1 MKKLDRKKYITVI
14 SVIIIYAFLM
24 LCNCSYAQNNTVQT
38 SNSNGNTSKSNTAQT
53 SNSNTSKNNTTQTS
67 ESNSKTKSSNANL
80 SDLGIKPN
88 DFSGFKSSNTTYD
101 VTVPKDLEEVE
112 VYAKTQD
119 TNAKVEG
126 TGTKKLESGLNV
138 LSVTVVAE
146 DGTKKIYI
154 INVTRGE
161 NEDTTTTQKNPN
173 GTVDGLSKL
182 EIANVS
188 LDPKFSTDVYEYTGK
203 YIGEDTKLDIQTETT
218 DSYFTVE
225 ITGNNNLNEG
235 ENLITILVSDPDG
248 KNVATYQVTIT
259 KSLVDEESLAKEQDE
274 AKEKQKK
281 MIIAG
286 GIIAVI
292 VIIIIFIVIRR
303 KRDNEF
309 AREYTVPYYGR
320 NDDDEDEENYYDEET
335 ENYEENIENSNN
347 TKDEELS
354 KEEIK
359 KKFLDNYNS
368 YDYEDEVVEEKPK
381 RKRHKGKRFK

>member
-138 LSVTVVAE
+138 L
-146 DGTKKIYI
+146 
-154 INVTRGE
+154 
-161 NEDTTTTQKNPN
+161 
-173 GTVDGLSKL
+173 
-182 EIANVS
+182 
-188 LDPKFSTDVYEYTGK
+188 
-203 YIGEDTKLDIQTETT
+203 
-218 DSYFTVE
+218 
-225 ITGNNNLNEG
+225 
-235 ENLITILVSDPDG
+235 
-248 KNVATYQVTIT
+248 
-259 KSLVDEESLAKEQDE
+259 
-274 AKEKQKK
+274 
-281 MIIAG
+281 
-286 GIIAVI
+286 
-292 VIIIIFIVIRR
+292 
-303 KRDNEF
+303 
-309 AREYTVPYYGR
+309 
-320 NDDDEDEENYYDEET
+320 
-335 ENYEENIENSNN
+335 
-347 TKDEELS
+347 
-354 KEEIK
+354 
-359 KKFLDNYNS
+359 
-368 YDYEDEVVEEKPK
+368 
-381 RKRHKGKRFK
+381 